1 MIKAIIFD
9 FDGLIFDTETFE
21 QQSFEEVFDHY
32 QESFPKEEWLKSI
45 GSSTDYNPYEELLK
59 RHHHLSEEE
68 VEKQRED
75 HYQRIIQDKGP
86 RAGVIEYI
94 KRAKQLQLHLCLAS
108 SSSKKWITSHLQMIG
123 IDINQFDFISTSD
136 DVTHVKPDPELYN
149 RVLGHFHLHPNE
161 AIVFE
166 DSPNGSLA
174 AIRASIPCVI
184 VPNSVTKNLQ
194 FDHRILLHLNS
205 KEEKSLDEVIDF
217 VENSFG

>member
-21 QQSFEEVFDHY
+21 QQSFEEVFNYY
-32 QESFPKEEWLKSI
+32 QETFPKEDWLKSI
-45 GSSTDYNPYEELLK
+45 GSSGDFNPYEELLK
-59 RHHHLSEEE
+59 RNPHLSEEE

-75 HYQRIIQDKGP
+75 HYQRIIQNKGP
-86 RAGVIEYI
+86 RVGVLEYI

-108 SSSKKWITSHLQMIG
+108 SSSRKWITSHLQMIG
-123 IDINQFDFISTSD
+123 IDINQFEFISTSD
-136 DVTHVKPDPELYN
+136 DVTQVKPDPELYN
-149 RVLGHFHLHPNE
+149 RVLDNFNLQPSE

-184 VPNSVTKNLQ
+184 VPNSVTQQLQ
-194 FDHRILLHLNS
+194 FDDRISLQLTS
-205 KEEKSLDEVIDF
+205 KEEKSLDEVIEF
-217 VENSFG
+217 VETSIG